1 MKSLKLLALGLAG
14 ISASAIGQMTV
25 MSAAT
30 VDKASDIL
38 VKNGTVARPVEYR
51 EAVLVEFRR
60 GASQSIC
67 SGVLVATGAVLTA
80 AHCGYNGFVPIR
92 VTAAS
97 RLDQALDLGSD
108 GYSRSPA
115 TGSPDVQSVGVLSY
129 AFMDPVSVEQGRNLA
144 GRDVMVIRLKKDL
157 VAPAVPIAISSLD
170 GISSAQYVRV
180 VGFGKDGKN
189 GLGKKLFADIDVI
202 AARCGA
208 VSVAAAP
215 DCEPDDEMFA
225 RHPQGNFDTCPGDSG
240 GPVYVRSQFA
250 QYRLVGL
257 TSRATGPSTQ
267 CGGGT
272 LITLLDGE
280 RLAWVRSQV
289 SVSVSAQALKPEVPV
304 PVCRP
309 PICYLE

>member
-1 MKSLKLLALGLAG
+1 MKPLKLLALGVAG
-14 ISASAIGQMTV
+14 MSASAIGQMTV
-25 MSAAT
+25 MNAAT
-30 VDKASDIL
+30 VDKVSDIL

-67 SGVLVATGAVLTA
+67 SGVLVAPGAVLTA
-80 AHCGYNGFVPIR
+80 AHCGYNGVVPVR
-92 VTAAS
+92 VSAAS

-108 GYSRSPA
+108 GYARSPA

-129 AFMDPVSVEQGRNLA
+129 AFMDAASVAQGRNLA

-170 GISSAQYVRV
+170 GISNAQYVRV

-189 GLGKKLFADIDVI
+189 GLGKKLFADINVI
-202 AARCGA
+202 ASRCGA
-208 VSVAAAP
+208 ASAAAAP

-272 LITLLDGE
+272 VVTLLDGE
-280 RLAWVRSQV
+280 RLSWVRSQV
-289 SVSVSAQALKPEVPV
+289 SISVSAQALKPEVPV
-304 PVCRP
+304 CGP
-309 PICYLE
+309 PIC